1 MGIKAHAL
9 FLKGAFMTIHR
20 LTATSEALKVIEML
34 KNEYGELI
42 FNQSG
47 GCCDGTAPM
56 CYEKKDFHVP
66 SRNIKMG
73 DVGGCEFFIDK
84 DQFEYFRYS
93 QIVLDVKEE
102 KAAFGNSFSLEIDE
116 GYQFITRSRIFSDEE
131 NRLLA
136 EQEK

>member
-1 MGIKAHAL
+1 
-9 FLKGAFMTIHR
+9 MTIHR

-34 KNEYGELI
+34 KNEYGELV

-73 DVGGCEFFIDK
+73 EVGGCEFFIDK

-131 NRLLA
+131 NKLLA

>member
-1 MGIKAHAL
+1 MGTKPMHL
-9 FLKGAFMTIHR
+9 SLKGARMRIHR

-34 KNEYGELI
+34 KKEYGELV

-66 SRNIKMG
+66 SRNVKMG
-73 DVGGCEFFIDK
+73 EVGGCEFFIDK

-93 QIVLDVKEE
+93 QVILDVKEE

-131 NRLLA
+131 NRLLK